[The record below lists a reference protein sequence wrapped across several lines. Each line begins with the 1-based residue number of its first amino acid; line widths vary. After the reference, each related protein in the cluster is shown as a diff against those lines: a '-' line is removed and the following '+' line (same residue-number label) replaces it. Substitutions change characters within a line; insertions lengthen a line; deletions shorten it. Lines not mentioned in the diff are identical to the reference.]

1 VGSGFQ
7 QQLHDFNPGITPNG
21 VFWIVSLP
29 DDAVEIHGNSLTIRF
44 KDVPVVDQLQFPG
57 GTGTAPVAVTFEATY
72 TTTTGTN
79 SPRKVRPT
87 SHDPLSPFN
96 WAGKM
101 WDATNSGTFSVKYA
115 DSSFTASGSFSSM
128 GQFGEM
134 GTERNGSFVKDQEG
148 EDDDAEVDLSPSDQ
162 GQTNGAALN
171 QLAVN
176 QSTAQ
181 QNQPRLKGKFP
192 LQWPTP
198 KH

>member
-1 VGSGFQ
+1 
-7 QQLHDFNPGITPNG
+7 
-21 VFWIVSLP
+21 
-29 DDAVEIHGNSLTIRF
+29 
-44 KDVPVVDQLQFPG
+44 
-57 GTGTAPVAVTFEATY
+57 
-72 TTTTGTN
+72 
-79 SPRKVRPT
+79 
-87 SHDPLSPFN
+87 
-96 WAGKM
+96 M

-115 DSSFTASGSFSSM
+115 DGSFTASGSFSSM